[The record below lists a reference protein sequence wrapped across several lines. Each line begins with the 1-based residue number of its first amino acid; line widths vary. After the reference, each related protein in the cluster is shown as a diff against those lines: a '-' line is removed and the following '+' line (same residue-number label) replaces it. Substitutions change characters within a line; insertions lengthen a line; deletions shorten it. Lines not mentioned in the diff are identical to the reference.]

1 MVRTSTAENNGY
13 RCPECGDELAED
25 KVGRGFV
32 KHKNIPGCQFEK
44 GEKDTYEMHSSVQSN
59 DDDDEEEE
67 EEEDP

>member
-25 KVGRGFV
+25 KVGRGWV
-32 KHKNIPGCQFEK
+32 RHKYIPGCLFEK
-44 GEKDTYEMHSSVQSN
+44 GEKDIYETNVFVQS
-59 DDDDEEEE
+59 D